1 MSIVAERQH
10 SSITRYVRMRA
21 GGTPQP
27 VVGRNKKAATFQRL
41 LCDPGEA
48 RTLDPMI
55 KSHLLYQLSYGVNI
69 LLISVAKVMPFFY
82 PTKFSGY
89 FFQKKLS

>member
-1 MSIVAERQH
+1 
-10 SSITRYVRMRA
+10 
-21 GGTPQP
+21 
-27 VVGRNKKAATFQRL
+27 
-41 LCDPGEA
+41 
-48 RTLDPMI
+48 
-55 KSHLLYQLSYGVNI
+55 